1 MLKVKGFGPILL
13 FPAVHEHVC
22 FSMEI
27 LENIVYK
34 STFLVNTG
42 DLLQAAINDEW
53 IRGELNLPTDNDFG
67 QKYPIVQYMDDTLMI
82 MPINAQQL
90 MYLKEILAMFSASTG
105 LKVNYNKTSLIPIN
119 ISEDH

>member
-1 MLKVKGFGPILL
+1 
-13 FPAVHEHVC
+13 
-22 FSMEI
+22 MEI

>member
-1 MLKVKGFGPILL
+1 MCGSQWKSWKILYTIQL
-13 FPAVHEHVC
+13 F
-22 FSMEI
+22 
-27 LENIVYK
+27 
-34 STFLVNTG
+34 VNTG
-42 DLLQAAINDEW
+42 DLQQAVINDEW
-53 IRGELNLPTDNDFG
+53 IRGELNLPSDNDFG